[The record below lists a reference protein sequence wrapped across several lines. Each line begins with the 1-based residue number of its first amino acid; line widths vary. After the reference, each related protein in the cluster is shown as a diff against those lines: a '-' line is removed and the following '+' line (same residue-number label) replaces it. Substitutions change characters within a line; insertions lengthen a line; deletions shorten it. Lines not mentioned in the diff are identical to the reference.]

1 MFGRM
6 GATSTRG
13 GGGTQFDAH
22 LETWTKSVAKA
33 LAHPTRVGILERL
46 EQVGQTSPSEAAD
59 GGTASLPAVAYHM
72 RELKTAGLIR
82 PTITRPARGAV
93 EHFYELTDRGH
104 AAVKAIEKGVGLA
117 PPRSRRGGAKRA
129 GRSRRASA
137 R

>member
-1 MFGRM
+1 M
-6 GATSTRG
+6 GAKASRG

-46 EQVGQTSPSEAAD
+46 EEVGQTSPSEAAD

-104 AAVKAIEKGVGLA
+104 AAVGAIEKVIGLA
-117 PPRSRRGGAKRA
+117 PPPSPRGAKRGS
-129 GRSRRASA
+129 GRTRRTSSR
-137 R
+137 